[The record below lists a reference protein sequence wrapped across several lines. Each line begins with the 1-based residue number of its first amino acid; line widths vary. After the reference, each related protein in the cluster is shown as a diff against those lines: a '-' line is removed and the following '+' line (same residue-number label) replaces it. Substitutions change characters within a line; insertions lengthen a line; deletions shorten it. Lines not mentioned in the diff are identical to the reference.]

1 MKLQSRWSSR
11 SPHHC
16 ILIIDFYTR
25 ALFDHMISSRCCR
38 KSVQKQGTEW
48 NTVKHELE
56 VQGAYSWAS
65 VDVLFDLCFDFFSFF
80 LCLQRCA
87 NQKMGMMSYNYSR
100 YSTEKMRAILIMRA
114 SIPTMFQLA
123 VNVPHILNSRYFKL
137 VNLQSCKKN
146 TKRMTKVQWLSKR
159 YMVM

>member
-1 MKLQSRWSSR
+1 M
-11 SPHHC
+11 
-16 ILIIDFYTR
+16 
-25 ALFDHMISSRCCR
+25 
-38 KSVQKQGTEW
+38 
-48 NTVKHELE
+48 
-56 VQGAYSWAS
+56 
-65 VDVLFDLCFDFFSFF
+65 
-80 LCLQRCA
+80 
-87 NQKMGMMSYNYSR
+87 
-100 YSTEKMRAILIMRA
+100 EKMIAILIMRA